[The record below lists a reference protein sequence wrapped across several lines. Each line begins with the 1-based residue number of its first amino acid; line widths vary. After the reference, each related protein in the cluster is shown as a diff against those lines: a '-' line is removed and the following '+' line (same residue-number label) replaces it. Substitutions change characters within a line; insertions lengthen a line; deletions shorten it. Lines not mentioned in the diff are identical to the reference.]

1 MARRRSKP
9 TQAPAPERVAP
20 ERAGAP
26 ESSALEAVARMLEH
40 RFTHPELLERA
51 LTHRSWAY
59 EAREVPGIAA
69 GSEAD
74 HRADPSHDNEQLEF
88 LGDAVLGLLAAEA
101 LCSRFP
107 GSREGELTRLRA
119 NLVSRKH
126 LGEVGTRLALGR
138 VLRLGETAER
148 NRGRDNPTLAANAIE
163 AMIAALYL
171 DGGLAPA
178 RRFVEKQILS
188 PTLADLE
195 RSIAGSE
202 TLSGGGFSGAV
213 GDHKSALQELV
224 QAEGLGRPRYIL
236 AGEAGPDHA
245 RTFCIELRLEGPG
258 ADRGLLAQAS
268 GPSKK
273 QAQQEAARLAL
284 AALIAD
290 GVGASSRAGASGPAE

>member
-1 MARRRSKP
+1 MARRKSKP
-9 TQAPAPERVAP
+9 AEAPALDGPAH
-20 ERAGAP
+20 GGTGLS
-26 ESSALEAVARMLEH
+26 ESLEVVSRMLGH
-40 RFTHPELLERA
+40 RFAHPELLERA

-59 EAREVPGIAA
+59 ETSIAA
-69 GSEAD
+69 SSGEHD
-74 HRADPSHDNEQLEF
+74 RADPSHDNEQLEF

-101 LCSRFP
+101 LCQRLP

-126 LGEVGTRLALGR
+126 LGDVGTRLALGR

-148 NRGRDNPTLAANAIE
+148 NRGRDNPTLAANAME
-163 AMIAALYL
+163 ALIAALYL

-178 RRFVEKQILS
+178 RRFVEKEILA
-188 PTLADLE
+188 PTLGDLE
-195 RSIAGSE
+195 RSIAASD

-236 AGEAGPDHA
+236 AGEEGPDHR
-245 RTFCIELRLEGPG
+245 RTFRIEVRLEGPG
-258 ADRGLLAQAS
+258 AEHGLLAEAS
-268 GPSKK
+268 GASKK

-284 AALIAD
+284 ITLIAA
-290 GVGASSRAGASGPAE
+290 GVGAPGLVSGPAE